1 MEDET
6 KQQIGDGQDD
16 YGRAAEQL
24 AQAARSTA
32 NRAAGHAAAKGAEA
46 AANSS
51 AALVK
56 AGVES
61 GKAVSEIAAGAAAGG
76 PWGAILSAAWA
87 MRHTL
92 FKVLICVCLVMLVF
106 IVAIISL
113 PSIVTNSLFGLD
125 GNPGASGTTLLS
137 SYTEMAGAVTD
148 AIEAG
153 HEAALAR
160 VEQIIADG
168 GYDYDLSMEALID
181 YAQSSAGYD
190 TCYVL
195 AAYSASLEQRGTS
208 KADMLRK
215 LNRVAGGM
223 FPVTFEEAQQSRL
236 VPATYYTYRPVTV
249 TVVTGQSE
257 GGYVTV
263 SKQYYVQSTS
273 HTTESAIS
281 VAAYRSVAVQIPVWS
296 GGRIV
301 GTTSATYYERS
312 GTETVTP
319 TTEIIKYAVCTVHP
333 FDNTVINKAFG
344 IDPDAKYGQFDITYG
359 EAIQNMANALKR
371 TLYGSLGNG
380 AMVPLTDAELIAFV
394 NAQNCNETRKYILA
408 TALSLVGRVPYFWG
422 GKSPPGWD
430 DRWNT
435 PMLVTAAGSPS
446 SGTIRPYGLDCSGFV
461 TWVFETCF
469 GINVGAGCNNQF
481 TYTYA
486 VSASELLPGDLGF
499 YRDGSDWGHILIFA
513 GYGENGQRMWV
524 HSTNGGGC
532 NGVVL
537 NTPGYESTLAF
548 RRCRLIDYDAP
559 VPSTWTLYGGG
570 D

>member
-1 MEDET
+1 MPEENRE
-6 KQQIGDGQDD
+6 QMGDGRDD
-16 YGRAAEQL
+16 YGFAAQQL
-24 AQAARSTA
+24 TNAARSVA
-32 NRAAGHAAAKGAEA
+32 D
-46 AANSS
+46 SS
-51 AALVK
+51 AAVLK
-56 AGVES
+56 AGVEG
-61 GKAVSEIAAGAAAGG
+61 GKAVSGIAAGTAAGG
-76 PWGAILSAAWA
+76 PWGAVLSAAWA
-87 MRHTL
+87 MRNGL
-92 FKVLICVCLVMLVF
+92 FKVLVCICLVLLIFV
-106 IVAIISL
+106 IAIISL
-113 PSIVTNSLFGLD
+113 PSIVMNSIFGLD
-125 GNPGASGTTLLS
+125 GNPGADGTTLLS
-137 SYTEMAGAVTD
+137 TYNEMSGVVSE

-153 HEAALAR
+153 HEAALAK
-160 VEQIIADG
+160 VEQIIANG

-215 LNRVAGGM
+215 LNSVTGSM
-223 FPVTFEEAQQSRL
+223 FPVTYEVKQQSRL
-236 VPATYYTYRPVTV
+236 VPTAYYTYSPVTV
-249 TVVTGQSE
+249 RVVSGESNGTYTTTTRRLYTQS
-257 GGYVTV
+257 GTR
-263 SKQYYVQSTS
+263 
-273 HTTESAIS
+273 TTDTPIT
-281 VAAYRSVAVQIPVWS
+281 VAAYQKVTVQLPVYN
-296 GGRIV
+296 GGRVV
-301 GTTSATYYERS
+301 GTRSAVYYERN
-312 GTETVTP
+312 GTQRVSP
-319 TTEIIKYAVCTVHP
+319 TTEIINYAVCTVHP
-333 FDNTVINKAFG
+333 FDNTVITEAFN
-344 IDPDAKYGQFDITYG
+344 IDVDAKYGQFDITYG
-359 EAIQNMANALKR
+359 EAIQKMANALKR

-394 NAQNCNETRKYILA
+394 NAQNCNDTRKYILA

-430 DRWNT
+430 ERWNT

-469 GINVGAGCNNQF
+469 GINVGAGCNNQY

-499 YRDGSDWGHILIFA
+499 YRQGNDWGHILIFA

-537 NTPGYESTLAF
+537 NTPSYESTLSF

-570 D
+570 E

>member
-1 MEDET
+1 MPEENRE
-6 KQQIGDGQDD
+6 QLGDGRDD
-16 YGRAAEQL
+16 YGFAAQ
-24 AQAARSTA
+24 QIT
-32 NRAAGHAAAKGAEA
+32 NAAKSVAD
-46 AANSS
+46 SS
-51 AALVK
+51 AAVLK
-56 AGVES
+56 AGVE
-61 GKAVSEIAAGAAAGG
+61 GGNAVSGIAAGTAAGG
-76 PWGAILSAAWA
+76 PWGAVLSAAWA
-87 MRHTL
+87 MRNGL
-92 FKVLICVCLVMLVF
+92 FKVLVCICLVLLIFV
-106 IVAIISL
+106 IAIISL
-113 PSIVTNSLFGLD
+113 PSIVMNSIFGLD
-125 GNPGASGTTLLS
+125 GNPGADGTTLLS
-137 SYTEMAGAVTD
+137 TYNEMSGVVSE

-160 VEQIIADG
+160 VEQIIANG

-215 LNRVAGGM
+215 LNSVTGSM
-223 FPVTFEEAQQSRL
+223 FPVTYEVKQQSRL
-236 VPATYYTYRPVTV
+236 VPTAYYTYSPVTV
-249 TVVTGQSE
+249 RVVSGESNGTYTTTTRRLYTQS
-257 GGYVTV
+257 GTR
-263 SKQYYVQSTS
+263 
-273 HTTESAIS
+273 TTDTPIT
-281 VAAYRSVAVQIPVWS
+281 VAAYQKVTVLLPVYN

-301 GTTSATYYERS
+301 GTRSAVYYERN
-312 GTETVTP
+312 GTQRVSP
-319 TTEIIKYAVCTVHP
+319 TTEIINYAVCTVHP
-333 FDNTVINKAFG
+333 FDNTVITEAFN
-344 IDPDAKYGQFDITYG
+344 IDVDAKYGQFDITYG
-359 EAIQNMANALKR
+359 EAIQKMANALKR

-394 NAQNCNETRKYILA
+394 NAQNCNDTRKYILA

-430 DRWNT
+430 ERWNT

-469 GINVGAGCNNQF
+469 GINVGAGCNNQY

-499 YRDGSDWGHILIFA
+499 YRQGNDWGHILIFA

-537 NTPGYESTLAF
+537 NTPSYESTLSF

-570 D
+570 E

>member
-1 MEDET
+1 MPEENRD
-6 KQQIGDGQDD
+6 QLGDGRDD
-16 YGRAAEQL
+16 YGFAAQQL
-24 AQAARSTA
+24 T
-32 NRAAGHAAAKGAEA
+32 NAAKSVAD
-46 AANSS
+46 SS
-51 AALVK
+51 AAVLK
-56 AGVES
+56 AGVEG
-61 GKAVSEIAAGAAAGG
+61 GKAVSGIAAGTAAGG
-76 PWGAILSAAWA
+76 PWGAVLSAAWA
-87 MRHTL
+87 MRNGL
-92 FKVLICVCLVMLVF
+92 FKVLVCICLVLLIFV
-106 IVAIISL
+106 IAIISL
-113 PSIVTNSLFGLD
+113 PSIVMNSIFGLD
-125 GNPGASGTTLLS
+125 GNPGADGTTLMAT
-137 SYTEMAGAVTD
+137 YNEMSGVVSE

-153 HEAALAR
+153 HEAALAK
-160 VEQIIADG
+160 VEQIIANG

-215 LNRVAGGM
+215 LNSVTGSM
-223 FPVTFEEAQQSRL
+223 FPVTYEVKQQSRL
-236 VPATYYTYRPVTV
+236 VPATYYTYSPVTV
-249 TVVTGQSE
+249 RVVSGESNGTYSTTTRRLYTQS
-257 GGYVTV
+257 GTR
-263 SKQYYVQSTS
+263 
-273 HTTESAIS
+273 TTETPIT
-281 VAAYRSVAVQIPVWS
+281 VAAYQQVSVQLPVYN

-301 GTTSATYYERS
+301 GTRNAVYYERN
-312 GTETVTP
+312 GTQMVSP
-319 TTEIIKYAVCTVHP
+319 TTEIINYAVCTVHP
-333 FDNTVINKAFG
+333 FDNTVITEAFN
-344 IDPDAKYGQFDITYG
+344 IDVDAKYGQFNITYG

-394 NAQNCNETRKYILA
+394 NAQNCNDTRKYILA

-430 DRWNT
+430 ERWNT

-469 GINVGAGCNNQF
+469 GINVGAGCNNQY

-499 YRDGSDWGHILIFA
+499 YRQGNDWGHILIFA

-537 NTPGYESTLAF
+537 NTPSYESTLSF

-570 D
+570 E

>member
-1 MEDET
+1 MPEENRE
-6 KQQIGDGQDD
+6 QLGDGRDD
-16 YGRAAEQL
+16 YGFAAQ
-24 AQAARSTA
+24 QIT
-32 NRAAGHAAAKGAEA
+32 NAAKSVAD
-46 AANSS
+46 SS
-51 AALVK
+51 AAVLK
-56 AGVES
+56 AGVEG
-61 GKAVSEIAAGAAAGG
+61 GKAVSGIAAGTAAGG
-76 PWGAILSAAWA
+76 PWGAVLSAAWA
-87 MRHTL
+87 MRNGL
-92 FKVLICVCLVMLVF
+92 FKVLVCICLVLLIFV
-106 IVAIISL
+106 IAIISL
-113 PSIVTNSLFGLD
+113 PSIVMNSIFGLD
-125 GNPGASGTTLLS
+125 GNPGADGTTLLS
-137 SYTEMAGAVTD
+137 TYNEMSGVVSE

-160 VEQIIADG
+160 VEQIIANG

-215 LNRVAGGM
+215 LNSVTGSM
-223 FPVTFEEAQQSRL
+223 FPVTYEVKQQSRL
-236 VPATYYTYRPVTV
+236 VPTAYYTYSPVTV
-249 TVVTGQSE
+249 RVVSGESNGTYTTTTRRLYTQS
-257 GGYVTV
+257 GTR
-263 SKQYYVQSTS
+263 
-273 HTTESAIS
+273 TTDTPIT
-281 VAAYRSVAVQIPVWS
+281 VAAYQKVTVLLPVYN

-301 GTTSATYYERS
+301 GTRSAVYYERN
-312 GTETVTP
+312 GTQRVSP
-319 TTEIIKYAVCTVHP
+319 TTEIINYAVCTVHP
-333 FDNTVINKAFG
+333 FDNTVITEAFN
-344 IDPDAKYGQFDITYG
+344 IDVDAKYGQFDITYG
-359 EAIQNMANALKR
+359 EAIQKMANALKR

-394 NAQNCNETRKYILA
+394 NAQNCNDTRKYILA

-430 DRWNT
+430 ERWNT

-469 GINVGAGCNNQF
+469 GINVGAGCNNQY

-499 YRDGSDWGHILIFA
+499 YRQGNDWGHILIFA

-537 NTPGYESTLAF
+537 NTPSYESTLSF

-570 D
+570 E